1 MGRREGGFSL
11 LEIMIAMSIFAVV
24 ALGLAQLQ
32 ISVVRQR
39 IEAKKY
45 TKAMFYAEELMEK
58 VRMTSFNS
66 VNTIGMATAIPISS
80 TPDNSIY
87 ARSLTTDSGSTI
99 KLVTIKVKWK
109 DSQGNFI
116 AKNSL
121 QVSTKIWIYQ

>member
-32 ISVVRQR
+32 ISVVKQR

-45 TKAMFYAEELMEK
+45 SKAMFYAEELMEK
-58 VRMTSFNS
+58 VRMTPFNS
-66 VNTIGMATAIPISS
+66 VNTTGMSS
-80 TPDNSIY
+80 TIPVSSPDNSIY
-87 ARSLTTDSGSTI
+87 ERSLTTDSASTV
-99 KLVTIKVKWK
+99 KLVTVKVKWK

-116 AKNSL
+116 ARNSL